1 MSSLDPPLAVVP
13 PAERLSLAPMFAHA
27 HPLVQVALAVLALA
41 LLASLVLW
49 IGQLTPRARR
59 PASALAGLAGIA
71 AAAPLLGL
79 AAAAYGLMDSF
90 IGIANVRPVPSLSIL
105 APGFA
110 EAMLC
115 VTLGLLAATIATVGR
130 HHLKARLQAVLA
142 EAAPVPAANPSTL
155 ARTALP
161 A

>member
-1 MSSLDPPLAVVP
+1 
-13 PAERLSLAPMFAHA
+13 
-27 HPLVQVALAVLALA
+27 
-41 LLASLVLW
+41 LLWL
-49 IGQLTPRARR
+49 GQLTPRARR
-59 PASALAGLAGIA
+59 PAAAVAGLAAIA
-71 AAAPLLGL
+71 AAAPLLGF

-130 HHLKARLQAVLA
+130 HHLKARLQAVVA
-142 EAAPVPAANPSTL
+142 AAAPGHDGNPAAL
-155 ARTALP
+155 ARSALP

>member
-1 MSSLDPPLAVVP
+1 MSSIDPPLAVVP
-13 PAERLSLAPMFAHA
+13 PAERLSLVPMFAHA
-27 HPLVQVALAVLALA
+27 HPLVQVALAILVLAIF
-41 LLASLVLW
+41 ASLALW

-59 PASALAGLAGIA
+59 PASALAALTAIA
-71 AAAPLLGL
+71 ASAPLLGF
-79 AAAAYGLMDSF
+79 AAGAYGVMDMF

-115 VTLGLLAATIATVGR
+115 VTLGLLAATLATGGR

-142 EAAPVPAANPSTL
+142 EGSPAPAAKPAGL